1 VNWSAK
7 EKDETITTNT
17 KATSNKS
24 RDLKLTAQFRH
35 LQNNLPLFFTV
46 DAFRSNNLSPHPL
59 TLDDISADDAQLC
72 DIFEPVFRGVHG
84 NPLLPLFIS
93 QERNNYAKLCL
104 PSDDMHQFLTISK
117 PQFTNFNFRV
127 SKFPNPSFIWM
138 SFSLISTCRN
148 TLY

>member
-46 DAFRSNNLSPHPL
+46 DAFRSNNLSPHPQ
-59 TLDDISADDAQLC
+59 TLDDISEDDAQLC

-104 PSDDMHQFLTISK
+104 PSDDMQQFLTIRS
-117 PQFTNFNFRV
+117 PNSQISILGFLNFPTPLLFG
-127 SKFPNPSFIWM
+127 
-138 SFSLISTCRN
+138 
-148 TLY
+148 